1 MLVWSTFPLNPI
13 YCLYTAFNSIRFRW
27 GQGVLCKHGDFF
39 TCSDRYNPGVLQ
51 PHKWENAMTIDK
63 QSWGFRRNMQ
73 LDDVLS
79 IKDLIKEMTIT
90 VSCGGNLLMN
100 VGPNKDGVI
109 VPIFEV

>member
-1 MLVWSTFPLNPI
+1 M
-13 YCLYTAFNSIRFRW
+13 RFRW

-79 IKDLIKEMTIT
+79 IKELIKEMTIT